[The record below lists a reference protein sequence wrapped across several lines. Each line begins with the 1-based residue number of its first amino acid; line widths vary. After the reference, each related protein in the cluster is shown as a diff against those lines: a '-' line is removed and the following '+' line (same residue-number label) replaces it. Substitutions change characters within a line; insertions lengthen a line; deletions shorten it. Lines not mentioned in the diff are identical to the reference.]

1 MTWSQILSTW
11 IIVIYDILF
20 RIRELED
27 QTSKHSSLEV
37 IQHGFFLIVKW
48 LRNIMINRMPFE
60 VNYI

>member
-37 IQHGFFLIVKW
+37 IQH
-48 LRNIMINRMPFE
+48 
-60 VNYI
+60 